1 MNRSILWLMYNINS
15 TLWLLGLLLAV
26 SFTTVSCSETDGT
39 EDPYADWEER
49 NQHYIDSI
57 ATVAAANQG
66 DEVGQWRIVR
76 SYKLPPLGMTETGN
90 VNDNVYCKILAKG
103 EGTFS
108 PLFTDSVDVHYRGQ
122 LIPLTTGQT
131 LVFDQSYKGE
141 LDVETDVTVGF
152 WLSQV
157 VSGWTTAL
165 QAMKEGDQWE
175 LYLPHQLAYGESGN
189 SSGSV
194 AIPGYSTLIFTVY
207 LDKIIPLESKERSI
221 SEEVSEDE

>member
-1 MNRSILWLMYNINS
+1 MNRSI
-15 TLWLLGLLLAV
+15 LWLLGLLLAV
-26 SFTTVSCSETDGT
+26 SFVTVSCSETDGT
-39 EDPYADWEER
+39 IDPYADWEER

-57 ATVAAANQG
+57 AAVAEANQG
-66 DEVGQWRIVR
+66 DEVGQWKIIR
-76 SYKLPPLGMTETGN
+76 SYKLPPLSMTETGK
-90 VNDNVYCKILAKG
+90 VEDNVYCKILAKG
-103 EGTFS
+103 EGVYS

-122 LIPLTTGQT
+122 LIPLSTGQT
-131 LVFDQSYKGE
+131 LVFDQSYKEE

-165 QAMKEGDQWE
+165 QAMQEGDQWE
-175 LYLPHQLAYGESGN
+175 LYLPYQLAYGESGN

-207 LDKIIPLESKERSI
+207 LDKIIPLESNERSV
-221 SEEVSEDE
+221 SEELEEE